1 MPRQLEDLKTSRNS
15 STMMLEKP
23 KLSFIFAI
31 FPMKAVENVATA
43 QIFMEMLLY
52 SIERS
57 TEMVHRS
64 ILSKDSMEK
73 ELVVSYILLEYL

>member
-1 MPRQLEDLKTSRNS
+1 MPRQLEDLKTSRNL

-31 FPMKAVENVATA
+31 FPMKMKEKVPTA

-52 SIERS
+52 FIDRS
-57 TEMVHRS
+57 TKMVHLS
-64 ILSKDSMEK
+64 ILSKD
-73 ELVVSYILLEYL
+73 